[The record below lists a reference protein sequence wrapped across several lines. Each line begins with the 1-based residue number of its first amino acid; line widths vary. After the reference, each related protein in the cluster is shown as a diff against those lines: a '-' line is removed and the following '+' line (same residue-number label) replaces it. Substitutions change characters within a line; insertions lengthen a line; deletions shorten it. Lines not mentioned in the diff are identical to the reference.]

1 MIWNEGKRI
10 VILKRVR
17 GLVKDKKDLYLVD
30 YYKFKQIRN
39 KKVFNQNGQSYVE
52 FILWFLIC
60 GQRVSYSVNL
70 YVFLDKKNV
79 VKSVLWSLS

>member
-52 FILWFLIC
+52 FILCFLIC

-70 YVFLDKKNV
+70 YVFLDKKKMQLKV
-79 VKSVLWSLS
+79 YCGV

>member
-70 YVFLDKKNV
+70 YVFLDKK
-79 VKSVLWSLS
+79 KMY

>member
-52 FILWFLIC
+52 FILCFLIC

-70 YVFLDKKNV
+70 YVFLDKK
-79 VKSVLWSLS
+79 KMY